1 MDKVQSSK
9 VSTSHLMTKHSQTI
23 ILILLLV
30 GGLALTSLFVSKTAL
45 SSWLKPSSSEDIYGY
60 WKEHD
65 VAQYAAESFEVRP
78 LGIYRDG
85 RLVTTQY
92 CWDGQTLSYQLGE
105 EHYSYLYYKNNF
117 IRQQPAHYIS
127 TFVRTPL
134 LLD

>member
-9 VSTSHLMTKHSQTI
+9 VSTSHLMTKRSQTI

-30 GGLALTSLFVSKTAL
+30 GGLVLTSLFVSKKSL
-45 SSWLKPSSSEDIYGY
+45 SSWLKPPSPVGIYGY

-65 VAQYAAESFEVRP
+65 VARYAAESFEIRP

-92 CWDGQTLSYQLGE
+92 SWDGQTLSYQLGE
-105 EHYSYLYYKNNF
+105 LHYSYLYLNNTF
-117 IRQQPAHYIS
+117 IRHQPAHYIS
-127 TFVRTPL
+127 TFVRTSL
-134 LLD
+134 LLN